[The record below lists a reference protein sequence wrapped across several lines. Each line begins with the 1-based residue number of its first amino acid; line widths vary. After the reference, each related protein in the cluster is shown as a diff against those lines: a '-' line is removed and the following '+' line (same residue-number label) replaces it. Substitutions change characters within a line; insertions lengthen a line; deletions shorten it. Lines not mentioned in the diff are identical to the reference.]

1 MTYPLALTSPR
12 ATSRGRLAPT
22 VPESKSQRLQSLIY
36 SRDLRSWTFNA
47 GGAMSEKQAD
57 KPSLTKRLMTRLT
70 ALIEAPRPEPM
81 SIKPERGSG
90 PIGEDFEDDLKA
102 FEARV
107 ERRKSFHDDA
117 SKTIR
122 RVFYSLLGTCLFCVL
137 TLAGTPDADLI
148 SAGAVVTLPI
158 LDYPIGFADFLVV
171 GPVLLIALTAYLH
184 IFVAQ
189 HRMIAIPAN
198 DRLAML
204 PNFDAFAARLT
215 VWFAHY
221 RLIRATFVYVVC
233 KAGRRAFE
241 GWVVFVGSIVVVS
254 VLAVLQIRR
263 CPSRWRRWAVPILIA
278 SIFVFAGGLY
288 TSLKPHPR
296 TQEPSG
302 WP

>member
-117 SKTIR
+117 SKIR
-122 RVFYSLLGTCLFCVL
+122 DLGLKALRGEWKPHQVPSNWDGR
-137 TLAGTPDADLI
+137 AAER
-148 SAGAVVTLPI
+148 
-158 LDYPIGFADFLVV
+158 
-171 GPVLLIALTAYLH
+171 IAA
-184 IFVAQ
+184 
-189 HRMIAIPAN
+189 
-198 DRLAML
+198 
-204 PNFDAFAARLT
+204 
-215 VWFAHY
+215 
-221 RLIRATFVYVVC
+221 
-233 KAGRRAFE
+233 
-241 GWVVFVGSIVVVS
+241 
-254 VLAVLQIRR
+254 VLANHL
-263 CPSRWRRWAVPILIA
+263 
-278 SIFVFAGGLY
+278 
-288 TSLKPHPR
+288 T
-296 TQEPSG
+296 
-302 WP
+302 